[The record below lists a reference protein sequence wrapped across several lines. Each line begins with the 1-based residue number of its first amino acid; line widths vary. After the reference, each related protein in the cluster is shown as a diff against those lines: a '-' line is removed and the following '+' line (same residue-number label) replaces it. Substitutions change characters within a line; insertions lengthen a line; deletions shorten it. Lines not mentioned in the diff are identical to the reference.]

1 MIKTYRRSA
10 EEAINHDVLI
20 ATNHHHTHPYRF
32 KLIRY
37 ANMMKDNDNKAVVT
51 RTCFCCFR
59 TCLSRCLTFPNIISQ
74 QSIDKRA
81 SAATDG
87 KNLYVKS

>member
-20 ATNHHHTHPYRF
+20 ATNHHTHPYRF

-37 ANMMKDNDNKAVVT
+37 ANMMKNKDNKAVVT
-51 RTCFCCFR
+51 RTCF
-59 TCLSRCLTFPNIISQ
+59 
-74 QSIDKRA
+74 
-81 SAATDG
+81 
-87 KNLYVKS
+87 Y